1 MSFSFNFSILPL
13 RKNFKVFFCF
23 FIFAIP
29 FLTLSFSEEKVQY
42 LKKVG
47 EIKDGFSSERENF
60 FIKITGLCCDD
71 EGNLYVADSGWN
83 KIFKFD
89 SNGKFLM
96 SFGREGQGP
105 GEFMGQRMS
114 NHLKISFGNDGK
126 LYVNDPGNS
135 RISVFT
141 KEGKFLKSHRTP
153 PFTYDTP
160 VVNSRGDI
168 YLLSKS
174 GIKAIDYYDSNF
186 KYKGSLLDMEEHL
199 QFPFGKPYKE
209 IFHEYRIPAP
219 DEIFKLMTKEDE
231 LIVMSSFAWK
241 IYIFNRNNQEV
252 RDFKIKEKSLI
263 EDYKRNLELL
273 KERNKEIEKTLPKEV
288 ETAKLVI
295 PPFEPFICNKD
306 LCLFYVKSDGS
317 GEIYRYKTNGLY
329 LDRRRISGDATL
341 GWGLFYW
348 NFEGLRCFKVRD
360 RSTKIEVFLILW
372 NK

>member
-1 MSFSFNFSILPL
+1 MRDRKIKKDLKILL
-13 RKNFKVFFCF
+13 ASLFIIFFF
-23 FIFAIP
+23 TS
-29 FLTLSFSEEKVQY
+29 LDFSEEKIQY

-47 EIKDGFSSERENF
+47 DIKDGFSTERENF

-141 KEGKFLKSHRTP
+141 KEGKFLKSHKTP

-160 VVNSRGDI
+160 IVNSKGDI

-174 GIKAIDYYDSNF
+174 GIKAIDCYDSNF
-186 KYKGSLLDMEEHL
+186 RYKGSLLDMEEHL
-199 QFPFGKPYKE
+199 QFPFGKPYKK
-209 IFHEYRIPAP
+209 IFHEYRIPDP
-219 DEIFKLMTKEDE
+219 VEIFKLMTKEDE
-231 LIVMSSFAWK
+231 VILMSSYAWK
-241 IYIFNRNNQEV
+241 IYIFNRNNQKI
-252 RDFKIKEKSLI
+252 RDFRIQEKSLI

-273 KERNKEIEKTLPKEV
+273 KEKNKKIEKTLPKEV
-288 ETAKLVI
+288 EMTKLVI
-295 PPFEPFICNKD
+295 PPFEPFMCNKD
-306 LCLFYVKSDGS
+306 LCLFYVKSDGN
-317 GEIYRYKTNGLY
+317 GEIYRYKTNGLF
-329 LDRRRISGDATL
+329 LDKRRISGDATL
-341 GWGLFYW
+341 GWGFFYW
-348 NFEGLRCFKVRD
+348 NVERSKCFRVKD
-360 RSTKIEVFLILW
+360 SSTKIEIFLVLEI
-372 NK
+372 NKNRR

>member
-1 MSFSFNFSILPL
+1 MKRNLNILSFFLSIL
-13 RKNFKVFFCF
+13 F
-23 FIFAIP
+23 FIAS
-29 FLTLSFSEEKVQY
+29 LSFSEEKVQY

-160 VVNSRGDI
+160 VVNSKGDI
-168 YLLSKS
+168 YLFSPS
-174 GIKAIDYYDSNF
+174 GIKVLDRYDSSF
-186 KYKGSLLDMEEHL
+186 RLMSSLLDIKEHFS
-199 QFPFGKPYKE
+199 FPYGKPPFPILQRADEGECLKLITKRDEIVIVSNYSLKAFVFDKSDRQIQEFELKEERVVQDLKKWIEKVKKTEAWYYPFNGFIDVNGNLCLAYIRTDNSIEIYVYNLQGKLKE
-209 IFHEYRIPAP
+209 IWNFPKVSSTYAFVICSNIEGK
-219 DEIFKLMTKEDE
+219 IF
-231 LIVMSSFAWK
+231 VP
-241 IYIFNRNNQEV
+241 N
-252 RDFKIKEKSLI
+252 
-263 EDYKRNLELL
+263 
-273 KERNKEIEKTLPKEV
+273 KTLISV
-288 ETAKLVI
+288 E
-295 PPFEPFICNKD
+295 
-306 LCLFYVKSDGS
+306 FY
-317 GEIYRYKTNGLY
+317 
-329 LDRRRISGDATL
+329 
-341 GWGLFYW
+341 
-348 NFEGLRCFKVRD
+348 
-360 RSTKIEVFLILW
+360 KIEI
-372 NK
+372 

>member
-1 MSFSFNFSILPL
+1 MRGLNDFKREGILSISLCVFTIFLLLPY
-13 RKNFKVFFCF
+13 
-23 FIFAIP
+23 P
-29 FLTLSFSEEKVQY
+29 SFSEEKVQY

-168 YLLSKS
+168 YLFSKS
-174 GIKAIDYYDSNF
+174 GIKAIDCYDSNF

-199 QFPFGKPYKE
+199 QFPFGKPFSKSYDVVLEHPLFDLELLKFISSNDKLIVVSNLSFKIFVFDSNNKKEREFRFENGEFIKDYKAKIKE
-209 IFHEYRIPAP
+209 FKEKEEKIEKKKLSEGALLLSPLIGFISRKNGNLWLFYKMKEAGTLLY
-219 DEIFKLMTKEDE
+219 IFKPDKGL
-231 LIVMSSFAWK
+231 V
-241 IYIFNRNNQEV
+241 
-252 RDFKIKEKSLI
+252 EKSLI
-263 EDYKRNLELL
+263 NFYTFPKFITSNSNGELY
-273 KERNKEIEKTLPKEV
+273 I
-288 ETAKLVI
+288 
-295 PPFEPFICNKD
+295 
-306 LCLFYVKSDGS
+306 VKNYEAI
-317 GEIYRYKTNGLY
+317 EIYEG
-329 LDRRRISGDATL
+329 
-341 GWGLFYW
+341 
-348 NFEGLRCFKVRD
+348 GLR
-360 RSTKIEVFLILW
+360 
-372 NK
+372 

>member
-1 MSFSFNFSILPL
+1 MKRNLNILSFFLSIL
-13 RKNFKVFFCF
+13 F
-23 FIFAIP
+23 FIAS
-29 FLTLSFSEEKVQY
+29 LSFSEEKVQY

-47 EIKDGFSSERENF
+47 EIKEGFSSERENF

-141 KEGKFLKSHRTP
+141 KEGKFLKSHKTP

-174 GIKAIDYYDSNF
+174 GIKAIDCYDSNF

-199 QFPFGKPYKE
+199 QFPFGKPFPSYN
-209 IFHEYRIPAP
+209 YLRIPNEFELMKSITKDDNLVALSNYSLKIFIFGQNGEKINEFDITEKEFIEDFKVRLEKLREENKKNKDRIKGYEP
-219 DEIFKLMTKEDE
+219 SNLLLPFKLLTANDKLKVIYMRSDRTFVIYEWSDTGKLFKKYYIKGEPFISQSCFNE
-231 LIVMSSFAWK
+231 IGFIYTLIDKGMRIG
-241 IYIFNRNNQEV
+241 IYKVVKNYL
-252 RDFKIKEKSLI
+252 KIKEK
-263 EDYKRNLELL
+263 
-273 KERNKEIEKTLPKEV
+273 EV
-288 ETAKLVI
+288 
-295 PPFEPFICNKD
+295 
-306 LCLFYVKSDGS
+306 
-317 GEIYRYKTNGLY
+317 
-329 LDRRRISGDATL
+329 
-341 GWGLFYW
+341 
-348 NFEGLRCFKVRD
+348 
-360 RSTKIEVFLILW
+360 
-372 NK
+372 